1 MEDHDEYH
9 DDDEAFVCT
18 QPASL
23 GAEEVLK
30 EQNARKRSAFTLA
43 PPLCSIT
50 AAPVAT
56 AASKRPRSDAASTTL
71 HSVALIGG
79 PCGGKTSAIS
89 ILRAKL

>member
-9 DDDEAFVCT
+9 DDEEAFVCT

-23 GAEEVLK
+23 GAVEVLM
-30 EQNARKRSAFTLA
+30 EQNARKRTA
-43 PPLCSIT
+43 P
-50 AAPVAT
+50 AAT
-56 AASKRPRSDAASTTL
+56 AASKRPRSDAGASTAL